1 MGTFSS
7 LMCHTL
13 YHWAACLTASLRFE
27 QIQLTPQ
34 QLQSIQ
40 MQLQGKTSAQSIV
53 IQSSQAVQAQPADQ
67 MAQLAAAS
75 QVIGTV
81 AARTLPDKAR

>member
-1 MGTFSS
+1 MA
-7 LMCHTL
+7 TL
-13 YHWAACLTASLRFE
+13 LFE

-75 QVIGTV
+75 QVKHSNCTHSQIKHGNCTYT
-81 AARTLPDKAR
+81 R